1 MIIAKE
7 NSLTRAR
14 IIAGFSIA
22 ELARIANVNHSM
34 ICRAA
39 DDPGTQMTLCSIR
52 KIIRSGAVHVVP
64 CGRKKLVDYDCF
76 LAYLQSGQTAAPAL
90 VGGIRPLP
98 ERV

>member
-34 ICRAA
+34 ICRAEA
-39 DDPGTQMTLCSIR
+39 GKGVRRAS
-52 KIIRSGAVHVVP
+52 
-64 CGRKKLVDYDCF
+64 
-76 LAYLQSGQTAAPAL
+76 LQL
-90 VGGIRPLP
+90 
-98 ERV
+98 

>member
-1 MIIAKE
+1 
-7 NSLTRAR
+7 
-14 IIAGFSIA
+14 
-22 ELARIANVNHSM
+22 
-34 ICRAA
+34 
-39 DDPGTQMTLCSIR
+39 MTLCSIR
-52 KIIRSGAVHVVP
+52 KIICSGAVHVVP